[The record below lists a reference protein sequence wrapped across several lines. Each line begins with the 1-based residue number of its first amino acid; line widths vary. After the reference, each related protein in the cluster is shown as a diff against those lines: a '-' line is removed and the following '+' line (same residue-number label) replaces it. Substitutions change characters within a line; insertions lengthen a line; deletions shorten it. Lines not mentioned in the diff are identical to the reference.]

1 MEDIR
6 EKMKDWKKIGFIGLG
21 LIGGSI
27 AKAIRLEYPEIEL
40 IGHAS
45 RRSTLEKA
53 AAEDVISNSDF
64 LPLEEFAH
72 CDVLFLCSPVHV
84 NCDYLEKMK
93 PFLSDKILITDVG
106 SVKGDIHEKIRE
118 LGLSAQFI
126 GGHPMAGSE
135 AIGFE
140 NSSRLLL
147 QNAFYIL
154 THDPEMNTE
163 ELNTFSEFIHSL
175 GAIPI
180 QLTPERHDFATAA
193 ISHLP
198 HLISAS
204 LVDLVR
210 KEDTKDS
217 ILKTIAAGG
226 FRDITRISSS
236 SPVMW
241 QNICLANKDEILK
254 LLDLYE
260 ESLDDFRK
268 AIIANDSEGL
278 IRLFSNAKEYR
289 DSLAITDRGILPASN
304 VIYLFIEDK
313 VGGIAAVAKLLAD
326 HNINIQNIGIIH
338 NREFEDGVLRI
349 ETYRSDDRD
358 KATELL
364 KEAGYQ
370 IRKKK

>member
-1 MEDIR
+1 MDDFRTKIN
-6 EKMKDWKKIGFIGLG
+6 DWKKIGFIGLG

-27 AKAIRLEYPEIEL
+27 AKAIRLEYPKIKL

-53 AAEDVISNSDF
+53 EAEGVILNKDF
-64 LPLEEFAH
+64 LPLEEFAT
-72 CDVLFLCSPVHV
+72 CDVLFLCSPVRV
-84 NCDYLEKMK
+84 NCDYLDQLK
-93 PFLSDKILITDVG
+93 PLLSKKTLITDVG

-154 THDPEMNTE
+154 THDPEMNAE
-163 ELNTFSEFIHSL
+163 ELNLFSEFVHSL

-180 QLTPERHDFATAA
+180 QLTPDRHDFATAS

-198 HLISAS
+198 HIISAS

-241 QNICLANKDEILK
+241 QNICLANRDEILK

-260 ESLDDFRK
+260 DSLDEFRK
-268 AIIANDSEGL
+268 AILAGDSESL

-289 DSLAITDRGILPASN
+289 DSLAITDRGILPVAN
-304 VIYLFIEDK
+304 EIYLFIEDK
-313 VGGIAAVAKLLAD
+313 VGGIAAVSKLLAD
-326 HNINIQNIGIIH
+326 HDINIQNIGIIH

-358 KATELL
+358 RAVQLL

-370 IRKKK
+370 IRKRK